1 MMTDDVEHQRV
12 NALLVGLP
20 KTGKTT
26 YLALAY
32 GTILDDDAC
41 GVSLDAHDD
50 DLAYLNRILGALQEY
65 RAADHTLVGQ
75 TEGLS
80 LLLRFGQQ
88 EAARVEVPDLS
99 GETWEGVHVD
109 RVWERELVDSVPSCA
124 GVVLFTNVDDHK
136 AVQTVTELQADTEAL
151 GDTSWDKDAPHS
163 PDVPEAPTQ
172 LVLVDLLHALR
183 RVHSG
188 TFRVSVV
195 LSAYDTAQPPGIAP
209 ADWSEANLPLLDQY
223 LAVNADVIES
233 RTFGVSGQGGSYP
246 PGADQ
251 LAASL
256 LERAYV
262 LGPDGQSTT
271 LLAPLLWALGRD
283 DAD

>member
-1 MMTDDVEHQRV
+1 MTEDAENQPV
-12 NALLVGLP
+12 NALFVGLP

-41 GVSLDAHDD
+41 GVRLDAHDD
-50 DLAYLNRILGALQEY
+50 DLAYLNRILEALQEY
-65 RAADHTLVGQ
+65 RPAAHTLVGQ

-80 LLLRFGQQ
+80 LSLRFGQH
-88 EAARVEVPDLS
+88 ETARVEVPDLS

-109 RVWERELVDSVPSCA
+109 RVWERELVGAVPICT
-124 GVVLFTNVDDHK
+124 GFVLFTNVDDHK

-151 GDTSWDKDAPHS
+151 GDTSWDENAPHT

-183 RVHSG
+183 RVHRG

-195 LSAYDTAQPPGIAP
+195 LSAYDAAEPPGITP
-209 ADWSEANLPLLDQY
+209 ADWIEENLPLLAQY
-223 LAVNADVIES
+223 LAVNADVVDS
-233 RTFGVSGQGGSYP
+233 RAFGVSGQGGSYP
-246 PGADQ
+246 PSDDQ
-251 LAASL
+251 LAVSL

-262 LGPDGQSTT
+262 LRPDGQKTT